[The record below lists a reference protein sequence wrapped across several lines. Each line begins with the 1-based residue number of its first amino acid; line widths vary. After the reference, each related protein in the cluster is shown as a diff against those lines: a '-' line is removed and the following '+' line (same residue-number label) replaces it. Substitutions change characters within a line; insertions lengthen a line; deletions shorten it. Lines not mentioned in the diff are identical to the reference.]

1 MKRLTFLMVLLY
13 FVQAACVNPGLAQL
27 PVAKYLEEE
36 LQFTAAELAGFQAI
50 IFLPWFIKPVWGI
63 LVDSVPLLGYRMKSY
78 FFICYGLVFT
88 SFLILGQVK
97 TYTLTTLIVAIL
109 VISASIAFSDVLT
122 DRLMVVEGQR
132 YQATRPLQAAQWAGL
147 GFGAV
152 GMYLMGGW
160 LADHMPLSIAFFA
173 SVIIPCF
180 GLTVV
185 TRFIQEPSGQQSLPI
200 RQHLNTLK
208 QAIQSAQALAILA
221 LVFCLGLA
229 PKLPVYIYQS
239 RALLFEDEFIG
250 QLKAIEF
257 LGLGIGAVCFGVV
270 AQRFS
275 QKQLLS
281 SIILF
286 SALASFVFIFMQDAR
301 SAVWVS
307 LLAGLATAIA
317 TLGIL
322 DLFTTVCTKG
332 NEATTYAL
340 LVSILNVMTS
350 LGLLLGS
357 WLYDRGLP
365 FPVLV
370 GVCTASALAS
380 GILVLL
386 LKPLRCN

>member
-1 MKRLTFLMVLLY
+1 MALLY
-13 FVQAACVNPGLAQL
+13 LIQAACVNPGLAQL

-63 LVDSVPLLGYRMKSY
+63 LVDSAPLLGYRMKSY
-78 FFICYGLVFT
+78 FFICYSLVLT
-88 SFLILGQVK
+88 SFLVLGQIK
-97 TYTLTTLIVAIL
+97 TYTLTTLVVTIL
-109 VISASIAFSDVLT
+109 IISASIAFSDVLT

-160 LADHMPLSIAFFA
+160 LADHTSLSTAFFA
-173 SVIIPCF
+173 SAIIPCF

-185 TRFIQEPSGQQSLPI
+185 AQFLNEPSGQQSIPI
-200 RQHLNTLK
+200 RQNLNTLK
-208 QAIQSAQALAILA
+208 QAIQSARSLAILV
-221 LVFCLGLA
+221 LVVCLGLA
-229 PKLPVYIYQS
+229 PKLPMYIYQS
-239 RALLFEDEFIG
+239 RVLLFQDEFIG
-250 QLKAIEF
+250 QLKAVEF
-257 LGLGIGAVCFGVV
+257 LGLGLGAVCFGIV
-270 AQRFS
+270 AKQLS
-275 QKQLLS
+275 QKQLLN
-281 SIILF
+281 SIVLF
-286 SALASFVFIFMQDAR
+286 SALASFVFIFMQDAH
-301 SAVWVS
+301 SAIWVS

-340 LVSILNVMTS
+340 LVSILNLMTS

-357 WLYDRGLP
+357 WLYDFGLP
-365 FPVLV
+365 FSVLV
-370 GVCTASALAS
+370 GICAASTFIS
-380 GILVLL
+380 GALVLL